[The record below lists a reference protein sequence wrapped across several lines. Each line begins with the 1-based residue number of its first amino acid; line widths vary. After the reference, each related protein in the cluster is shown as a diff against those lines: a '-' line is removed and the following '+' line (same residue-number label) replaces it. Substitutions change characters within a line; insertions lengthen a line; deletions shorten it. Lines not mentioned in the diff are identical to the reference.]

1 MQIILKEDYK
11 GLGYKN
17 DVVKVKNGYGR
28 NFLIPKG
35 IGVIANDSN
44 LKMRN
49 EEVRQAEFKQAKI
62 KAEAEVIA
70 EKINGITLNIGAK
83 AGESGKIF
91 GAVTNVQLAE
101 ALAGKGITVDRR
113 KISFRGE
120 IKNVGSY
127 EAEVD
132 LHRDVKATLKF
143 EVIAE

>member
-35 IGVIANDSN
+35 IAVIANDSN

-91 GAVTNVQLAE
+91 GAVTNVQVAE
-101 ALAGKGITVDRR
+101 ALAGKGIAVDRR
-113 KISFRGE
+113 KISFRGD
-120 IKNVGSY
+120 IKHVGSY